1 MPCSRKSLVV
11 RRLARANPS
20 TSGDDHDHCEVLHS
34 VGGRNSSVRLANLP
48 WLAPA
53 QVPELTLKAFSMTEG
68 VRRPGYARL
77 DLLPATTSERASAFY
92 TPCLLPDQVRT
103 WTHDYP
109 FLLLATLAAVALLRF
124 SGLRN
129 FARRRRAPPLP
140 RSLRSDAAHTQ
151 DGWELVDLES
161 AEAEESTADK
171 VRRIRFGGRSA
182 AADTALPTFAHDA
195 LSVLWPV
202 LLWWLLLQQA

>member
-1 MPCSRKSLVV
+1 M
-11 RRLARANPS
+11 
-20 TSGDDHDHCEVLHS
+20 LHS
-34 VGGRNSSVRLANLP
+34 VGGRNSSVRIANLP

-77 DLLPATTSERASAFY
+77 DLLPATASEPSSASY
-92 TPCLLPDQVRT
+92 TPCLLPDQIRT

-109 FLLLATLAAVALLRF
+109 CLLIVALAAVALLRF

-129 FARRRRAPPLP
+129 CGLRRNAPPLP
-140 RSLRSDAAHTQ
+140 RSLRSSTAHMQ

-161 AEAEESTADK
+161 ADAEESTADK
-171 VRRIRFGGRSA
+171 VRRIRFGGRSRVA
-182 AADTALPTFAHDA
+182 EAVLPAFTHDA

-202 LLWWLLLQQA
+202 LLWWFLLQQA